1 MTTTPPPPAPPS
13 PSPRR
18 RAGRLPPPPPG
29 VRVLTR
35 PEAAAFM
42 GVSLGTFGLWER
54 AGRVTIPR
62 YRQVQAHVREKV
74 RKTDG
79 GGRVGGGAGAIFY
92 AQSDLER
99 LREEFA
105 EYYEPSPPSPPRPRP
120 RPPGPQHPGVASP
133 RPRPRRRPGPL
144 PPPPPGVEVFT
155 RPQAAAF
162 MGRSLAAFF
171 VWECE
176 GRVTIP
182 RYRQRKADVPGKRGV
197 GGLGAIYYARAD
209 LERLREEFRK
219 LEEPHP
225 HPDPEYPG
233 VYRVPVHRH
242 HETLFALIDAEDL
255 PKVVGKRWNVRGGI
269 EKQWGGACKQ
279 RGLEVILA
287 NATERNVPLKRLIM
301 GLDGIEHKQTVVA
314 TVNGDPLDCR
324 RANLVI
330 KTRTEVNLTKR
341 KPAGRLDLAATSK
354 YRGVSWDFKRRLWKA
369 QIGTR
374 ELHRQLGRFRD
385 EAQAAA
391 AYDEAVRAM
400 YGEGGAAPLNFPD
413 GIIPA
418 PTFLGPDGAPV
429 REKNKYRVPRGLQP
443 PPPGEAILTRQEA
456 ADMLEVSTGTLGI
469 WEREGQVVA
478 RRYRVKAHTGTPIL
492 YAADDVARL
501 REKLDKVGQPY
512 PDPHPARAGTWRVPL
527 RTLAGYIEALID
539 EADLPIVR
547 GKKWNF
553 VQNTGGG
560 TGKKGG
566 IVTQVGPRDTPH
578 LQLKRLILGLHGR
591 EERLTTRITHA
602 NGNPLD
608 CRRINLVLDGPDKC
622 TRRSFKLLH
631 RCGRPT
637 TSRYKGV
644 AWLEREGLWQA
655 QIRIDDKPKR
665 LGLFDDELDAA
676 HTYDQAAREVW
687 GLEARV
693 NFPRPGELPS
703 AAAPVAP
710 ADLWPDAQ
718 GPAAKLPGK
727 PTDFSAVLNQD
738 GSVTLSWRST
748 NAAASAGVTFAVLR
762 RLPGQ
767 REFMR
772 IGTAAGTT
780 SMARRPTFTDA
791 TVPAEHLAAQG
802 EGDGG
807 VRYIVQGARALC
819 GAMGTGEASDVVL
832 VRLGAEASTL
842 TLATLAEAA

>member
-62 YRQVQAHVREKV
+62 YRAPDV
-74 RKTDG
+74 
-79 GGRVGGGAGAIFY
+79 AGCTVLY
-92 AQSDLER
+92 AE
-99 LREEFA
+99 
-105 EYYEPSPPSPPRPRP
+105 
-120 RPPGPQHPGVASP
+120 
-133 RPRPRRRPGPL
+133 
-144 PPPPPGVEVFT
+144 
-155 RPQAAAF
+155 
-162 MGRSLAAFF
+162 
-171 VWECE
+171 
-176 GRVTIP
+176 
-182 RYRQRKADVPGKRGV
+182 
-197 GGLGAIYYARAD
+197 AD
-209 LERLREEFRK
+209 LARLREEFRK

-225 HPDPEYPG
+225 DPERPG

-242 HETLFALIDAEDL
+242 HEILFALIDAEDL
-255 PKVVGKRWNVRGGI
+255 PKVVGRRWNIGKNGGRRGGTDSRAG
-269 EKQWGGACKQ
+269 KGRTSKAPAFD
-279 RGLEVILA
+279 VILA
-287 NATERNVPLKRLIM
+287 TATERQVPLKRIIM
-301 GLDGIEHKQTVVA
+301 GVEARECKDQLVGY
-314 TVNGDPLDCR
+314 VNGDPLDCR
-324 RANLVI
+324 RANLVV
-330 KTRTEVNLTKR
+330 TSWAARAGSTAKR
-341 KPAGRLDLAATSK
+341 AARAGRAVSSRYKGVDWDAT
-354 YRGVSWDFKRRLWKA
+354 RRLWRA
-369 QIGTR
+369 QIGAR
-374 ELHRQLGRFRD
+374 DMHKMIGRFRD

-391 AYDEAVRAM
+391 AYDAAAREAF
-400 YGEGGAAPLNFPD
+400 GAAALLNFPD
-413 GIIPA
+413 GLVPA
-418 PTFLGPDGAPV
+418 PTFLGPDGTPV
-429 REKNKYRVPRGLQP
+429 REKNKYRVPRGLP
-443 PPPGEAILTRQEA
+443 APPPGVAMLTRDEA
-456 ADMLEVSTGTLGI
+456 AAMLEVNGDTFGG
-469 WEREGQVVA
+469 WELAGHVA
-478 RRYRVKAHTGTPIL
+478 IPRYHVKATTGTPIL
-492 YAADDVARL
+492 YAAADVARL
-501 REKLDKVGQPY
+501 REQLDKVGQPY

-539 EADLPIVR
+539 EADLEIVR

-553 VQNTGGG
+553 ATRSGRSYD
-560 TGKKGG
+560 KGS
-566 IVTQVGPRDTPH
+566 VFLVGPRDTDR
-578 LQLKRLILGLHGR
+578 LQLKRLVLGLQGQGS
-591 EERLTTRITHA
+591 EKRITHA

-608 CRRINLVLDGPDKC
+608 CRRANLVIDGPDKC

-687 GLEARV
+687 GAEARV

-727 PTDFSAVLNQD
+727 PTDFSATLNQD

-819 GAMGTGEASDVVL
+819 GAMGTGEASDVLL